1 MVKDDAHPPPVFEA
15 SWDNSLS
22 DRGRDFGFSE
32 GHRQGT
38 EQTGDSP
45 ELSLSPGSPFPE
57 QPLSMPAEIPPPS
70 ALLKELL

>member
-1 MVKDDAHPPPVFEA
+1 MFEV
-15 SWDNSLS
+15 SWDNSS
-22 DRGRDFGFSE
+22 ERGRHLGFSE

-38 EQTGDSP
+38 EQPGGSP

-57 QPLSMPAEIPPPS
+57 QSLSTPAEIPPPS